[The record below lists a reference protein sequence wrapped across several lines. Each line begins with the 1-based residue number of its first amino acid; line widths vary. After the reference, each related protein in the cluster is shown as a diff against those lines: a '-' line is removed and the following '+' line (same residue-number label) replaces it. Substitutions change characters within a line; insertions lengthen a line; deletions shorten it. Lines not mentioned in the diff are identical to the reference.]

1 MNLNRSA
8 QAQAVADGYVAGEK
22 FAGIE
27 WLVEVDGETLT
38 SGQSGWADAGQR
50 TPIPENALYRI
61 FSMTKP
67 IVSVLALMLMERG
80 KLRLYDMLV
89 HYDSRFARQKVLTS
103 DGSILAPD
111 RPINVDDLLTHRAG
125 FTYEFVHG
133 CHISQYYREARI
145 IADGSRS
152 LDDMMGVLAEQPL
165 AFQPGGQW
173 RYGVSTDVLAH
184 VCQRAADRPLDELLQ
199 ELIFEPLGMNSTG
212 FGVAE
217 NDLPRLMPMYGQG
230 DLSAL
235 PVLEIQPQLL
245 EQQNVD
251 EMYPYDRGDTFHR
264 GGHGL
269 YSTLSDYAAFSRML
283 IDGKGPDGEP
293 MLSRKTHEMLRA
305 NRLPPA
311 QLPLKIGPNMIP
323 GYGWGLIGRVQLG
336 PGQAIALTGD
346 GEFGWVG
353 AAATYFWVDSAERM
367 HGVIMTQY
375 LGATLPLSDDL
386 RTAAYQML
394 E

>member
-173 RYGVSTDVLAH
+173 RYGMSTDVLAH

-217 NDLPRLMPMYGQG
+217 NDLSRLMPMYGQG

-245 EQQNVD
+245 E
-251 EMYPYDRGDTFHR
+251 
-264 GGHGL
+264 
-269 YSTLSDYAAFSRML
+269 
-283 IDGKGPDGEP
+283 
-293 MLSRKTHEMLRA
+293 
-305 NRLPPA
+305 
-311 QLPLKIGPNMIP
+311 
-323 GYGWGLIGRVQLG
+323 
-336 PGQAIALTGD
+336 
-346 GEFGWVG
+346 
-353 AAATYFWVDSAERM
+353 
-367 HGVIMTQY
+367 
-375 LGATLPLSDDL
+375 
-386 RTAAYQML
+386 
-394 E
+394 